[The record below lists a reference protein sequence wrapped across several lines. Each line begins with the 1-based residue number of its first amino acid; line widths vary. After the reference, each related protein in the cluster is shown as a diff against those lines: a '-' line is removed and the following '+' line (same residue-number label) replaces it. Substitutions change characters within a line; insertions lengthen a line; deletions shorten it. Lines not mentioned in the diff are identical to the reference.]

1 MCAMTVHNTPLWVLL
16 IGCSL
21 VGAIASLRA
30 ELRSM
35 DRRLPAVER
44 YVVAALTGVG
54 WGMCA
59 ATLVFFA
66 AALIVRLEG

>member
-1 MCAMTVHNTPLWVLL
+1 MSTVTVHNTPVWLLL

-44 YVVAALTGVG
+44 YVVAALSGVG